1 MYGQTLYG
9 VTLFGADSQENS
21 SPSKSVDLFQYLPYY
36 YHGIREFQQI
46 MNTEG
51 EELGRLESSIDQLL
65 DQFSINTATWGLSF
79 WELELGLTVDPEKPI
94 EWRRERIRAKLRGF
108 GTTTKQMIKNAAA
121 AFSGGE
127 VDVIEY
133 PAEHRFEI
141 KFIGVKGI
149 PPNMAGF
156 VDMLEQIKPAHLAYS
171 FKYTYTVWDTVKSL
185 TWAQV
190 SIKTWNELKV
200 YDEGA

>member
-9 VTLFGADSQENS
+9 ATLFGTNQQEHSSQTA
-21 SPSKSVDLFQYLPYY
+21 SVDLFQYLPDYY
-36 YHGIREFQQI
+36 QGIREFQQI
-46 MNTEG
+46 MNVEG
-51 EELGRLESSIDQLL
+51 DELGRLESSIDQLL
-65 DQFSINTATWGLSF
+65 EQFSVSTATWGLSF
-79 WELELGLTVDPEKPI
+79 WESKLRLVVDTEKPV
-94 EWRRERIRAKLRGF
+94 EWRRERIKAKLRGF

-171 FKYTYTVWDTVKSL
+171 FKYTYTV
-185 TWAQV
+185 
-190 SIKTWNELKV
+190 
-200 YDEGA
+200 